1 MREGE
6 RDLLAGS
13 DVRASGPDA
22 EAGTLSGGN
31 QQKFVVARA
40 LAAKPRVIVAEN
52 PTRGLDLAASAAVH
66 RRLREAADGGA
77 GSLLYSSD
85 LDEVLEYTDRVV
97 VLVRGVLLETPA
109 GADRELIGR
118 LMVGAA

>member
-1 MREGE
+1 MA
-6 RDLLAGS
+6 L
-13 DVRASGPDA
+13 
-22 EAGTLSGGN
+22 T
-31 QQKFVVARA
+31 RA

-77 GSLLYSSD
+77 GILLYSSD